1 MLLES
6 EEALMAEALQV
17 PLRRVITPVTVALML
32 MALGA
37 ALLLGFGLRA
47 WTESSPKPPAPVV
60 VSVPS
65 VATPPT
71 YECKMGR
78 PC

>member
-1 MLLES
+1 MS
-6 EEALMAEALQV
+6 HVLQV
-17 PLRRVITPVTVALML
+17 PARRAITPMIGMLIVIAL
-32 MALGA
+32 AG

-47 WTESSPKPPAPVV
+47 WTQSTPRHPAPVV
-60 VSVPS
+60 VSVPQA
-65 VATPPT
+65 ATAPA